1 VKEQQ
6 KKFISLFLVFS
17 LVLLSVN
24 LYAKERRGAR
34 LIITKMNGRQIEGEL
49 ITVKKDSLLLLFAG
63 RMDVSVG
70 IEEIKVIT
78 IVKKSTFWKGAG
90 LGLLIGG
97 GMGEIMGGILGGSSA
112 LEEEIGAAKGA
123 MLGGAVFGITGYL
136 LGEILGAKKGKDKT
150 IQIEGMS
157 DLYIQEALDKLRKKA
172 RIRDYK

>member
-97 GMGEIMGGILGGSSA
+97 GIGGIIGGKFGSS
-112 LEEEIGAAKGA
+112 LEGESGTAKWA
-123 MLGGAVFGITGYL
+123 ILGGAVFGITGYL
-136 LGEILGAKKGKDKT
+136 LGDILGPKKGKYKT
-150 IQIEGMS
+150 IRIEGMS
-157 DLYIQEALDKLRKKA
+157 DLYIQETLDKLRKKA